1 VLYNYCIINIY
12 TSVKKKILHIHKDTL
27 KKNTRGHPLQL
38 KNKEGEQEKKKQE
51 Q

>member
-1 VLYNYCIINIY
+1 VLYNYCIIYIY
-12 TSVKKKILHIHKDTL
+12 IKKLHIHKDTL
-27 KKNTRGHPLQL
+27 KKNTGGHPLQL